1 MIAQGA
7 RALREMYGLTR
18 GLGNLRVLLL
28 SGLLGT
34 LASGLLNPVLPVFLS
49 ARGLDLQ
56 GIGLVFT
63 LASVLPIF
71 AQPVLGALSDRYGRK
86 RFVVGLSLGT
96 SLLVPVLGLTANAV
110 ALAAVLSLKL
120 LLVRGASPI
129 SNALVA
135 DFAPTR
141 QRATVFA
148 LLDSASNLTF
158 VAALVASSAAMRWL
172 PVEHVFFLAGALFLG
187 GSLVLLG
194 LEEPEAAARPEARP
208 QAREALRLAGRG
220 LVAPLEYMRRYPA
233 LRGLFVFQFFFSFAL
248 NLYPI
253 YVPLYA
259 TRLGA
264 PQEWVGPL
272 IATSWL
278 VFAFVQPVGGRLSDG
293 LARREGLIR
302 AGLAGLVVLSLAIGA
317 VGWLPAPYA
326 LAALVLTW
334 ALLAVPDGLSRPSLP
349 ALFAEVCPPEERG
362 RFMGAVGACASLAQ
376 MVAPVTYG
384 LVAQHVSLQAAF
396 FLSSGAFLAA
406 LAGMARV
413 RGASAAP
420 LSSLQPSTEPG

>member
-7 RALREMYGLTR
+7 RALREMHGLTR
-18 GLGNLRVLLL
+18 GLRNLRVLLL

-71 AQPVLGALSDRYGRK
+71 AQPVLGALSDRHGRK

-110 ALAAVLSLKL
+110 ALAAVLALKL
-120 LLVRGASPI
+120 LLVRSASPV
-129 SNALVA
+129 SSAMVA
-135 DFAPTR
+135 DFAPAR

-148 LLDSASNLTF
+148 LLDSATNLAF
-158 VAALVASSAAMRWL
+158 VAALVASSAAVRWL
-172 PVEHVFFLAGALFLG
+172 SVERVFLLAGALFLA

-194 LEEPEAAARPEARP
+194 LHEDEAPPRPEGRP
-208 QAREALRLAGRG
+208 RATEALRLAGRG
-220 LVAPLEYMRRYPA
+220 LVAPLEYMRRFPA
-233 LRGLFVFQFFFSFAL
+233 LSGLFVFQFFFSFAL
-248 NLYPI
+248 NLYPL

-278 VFAFVQPVGGRLSDG
+278 VFALVQPVGGRLSDG
-293 LARREGLIR
+293 LARRGGLIVGGV
-302 AGLAGLVVLSLAIGA
+302 AGLGVLSLSLGA
-317 VGWLPAPYA
+317 VGWLPAPWG
-326 LAALVLTW
+326 LAALALTW

-349 ALFAEVCPPEERG
+349 ALFAEVCPREERG
-362 RFMGAVGACASLAQ
+362 RFMGALGACASLAQ

-384 LVAQHVSLQAAF
+384 LVAQHLSLQAAF

-413 RGASAAP
+413 RESSASP
-420 LSSLQPSTEPG
+420 SPLQPSTEPG

>member
-1 MIAQGA
+1 MIARGA
-7 RALREMYGLTR
+7 RALREMYELTR
-18 GLGNLRVLLL
+18 GLGNLRVLLF

-49 ARGLDLQ
+49 SRGLDLQ
-56 GIGLVFT
+56 GIGVVFT

-71 AQPVLGALSDRYGRK
+71 AQPVLGALSDRFGRK

-96 SLLVPVLGLTANAV
+96 SLLVPMLGLTANAV

-120 LLVRGASPI
+120 LMVRSASPV
-129 SNALVA
+129 SSAMVA
-135 DFAPTR
+135 DFAPPR

-158 VAALVASSAAMRWL
+158 VAALVASSAAVRWL
-172 PVEHVFFLAGALFLG
+172 SVERVFFLAGALFLG
-187 GSLVLLG
+187 GSLVLFG
-194 LEEPEAAARPEARP
+194 LRETEAPPRTEGQPRAA
-208 QAREALRLAGRG
+208 EALRLAVRG
-220 LVAPLEYMRRYPA
+220 LVAPLEYMRRFPA
-233 LRGLFVFQFFFSFAL
+233 LSGLFVFQFFFSFAL

-293 LARREGLIR
+293 LSRRGGLIT
-302 AGLAGLVVLSLAIGA
+302 AGLVGLVVLSLSMGA
-317 VGWLPAPYA
+317 VGGLPAPYA
-326 LAALVLTW
+326 LAALALTW
-334 ALLAVPDGLSRPSLP
+334 ALLAVPDGLFRPSLP
-349 ALFAEVCPPEERG
+349 ALFAEVCPREERG
-362 RFMGAVGACASLAQ
+362 RFMGALAACASLAQ

-384 LVAQHVSLQAAF
+384 FLAQHLSLRAAF

-413 RGASAAP
+413 REPSAAAS
-420 LSSLQPSTEPG
+420 LLQPTPEQG